1 MKRTKVHANFMFV
14 PVRKETTITTNIRHR
29 GRNKQPITNQQN
41 QMFMKKLNKSG
52 ALCATTRAFLC
63 ALILLVP
70 VTASAGI
77 SGDATSGRFSSENN
91 NVYLT
96 DAEVTREGTLYTIH
110 KEYTVSSTS
119 YKVNIQFYT
128 SAPIAV
134 GEKIMLLTVDRSAA
148 PNTIRAYD
156 ISENNGSWCSA
167 GSTFYYVTGIYN
179 RCGHLAVWHKA
190 NNQWVMSAQL
200 MNSNNRQI
208 GAVSFGTE
216 DTFTVN
222 FQTATE
228 EQWSHGSVNRD
239 TDSKLF
245 GEMTSCSATADD
257 GYVFGIWSYGGI
269 DPNYGNITVT
279 DNVTHTAYF
288 IPNTAVKRTVTMYAE
303 AADGTAKMYYAESKK
318 NPDLVS
324 SASVYEGVPIKA
336 VATQTGSNAFSH
348 WEDEEHNPLSVIS
361 SSTSGNITISYVVV
375 PTGKNSTITAIFAPA
390 TPTYDVAATVSPVGA
405 GTVTGADTYDEG
417 DDVTLTAT
425 PANRHYRFLRW
436 TESASEVATTASY
449 TINSINAAHTL
460 VAEFEE
466 IPVTLDDN
474 GTSDYYTATLSTFST
489 ETDFQLMRTFYAGMW
504 NTVCFPFDLTAA
516 QRGSSDMS
524 AATFYT
530 LSSVTG
536 DAAEGL
542 DFNVTAIT
550 SETMT
555 ARTPYLVQV
564 SGANITNPVFEGVTL
579 AASAF
584 TNNTSGTN
592 VGDTKF
598 FGTVHPTD
606 LEIGENSGFLFL
618 GQNNA
623 LYWPNVANKIRA
635 FRAYF
640 YSGSSVVQ
648 SVHPRVRIVLQ
659 NETTTDLSDKSEQ
672 SAPSVKK
679 YMENGSLVIERDGK
693 KYNAVG
699 QEIK

>member
-1 MKRTKVHANFMFV
+1 MKQKFS
-14 PVRKETTITTNIRHR
+14 TN
-29 GRNKQPITNQQN
+29 
-41 QMFMKKLNKSG
+41 G
-52 ALCATTRAFLC
+52 ALRARTRAFLC

-148 PNTIRAYD
+148 PNTIRAYN

-200 MNSNNRQI
+200 VNSNNRQI

-288 IPNTAVKRTVTMYAE
+288 VPNTAVKRTVTMYAE

-336 VATQTGSNAFSH
+336 VATQTGSNTFSH

-390 TPTYDVAATVSPVGA
+390 TPTYDVTATVSPAGA
-405 GTVTGADTYDEG
+405 GSVTGTGTYDAG
-417 DDVTLTAT
+417 DDVSLSAT
-425 PANRHYRFLRW
+425 PTNRRYRFLRW
-436 TESASEVATTASY
+436 TESASEVGTSASY
-449 TINSINAAHTL
+449 TIDDIAANHTL
-460 VAEFEE
+460 VAVFEE
-466 IPVTLDDN
+466 IPVTIADN
-474 GTSDYYTATLSTFST
+474 ENSTYYSTTLSTFST
-489 ETDFQLMRTFYAGMW
+489 TTDFQLMRTFYAGMW
-504 NTVCFPFDLTAA
+504 NTVCFPFDLTST
-516 QRGSSDMS
+516 QRSNSDMS
-524 AATFYT
+524 GATFYT
-530 LSSVTG
+530 LTSVTG
-536 DAAEGL
+536 DASTGL
-542 DFNVTAIT
+542 DFNVTAVT
-550 SETMT
+550 TETMT
-555 ARTPYLVQV
+555 ARTPYLVQFTG
-564 SGANITNPVFEGVTL
+564 SNIVNPVFEGVTL
-579 AASAF
+579 AANAF
-584 TNNTSGTN
+584 TNNTSGSDL
-592 VGDTKF
+592 GETKF
-598 FGTVHPTD
+598 FGTVHPTA
-606 LEIGENSGFLFL
+606 LEIGQSSGFLFL
-618 GQNNA
+618 GQNNN
-623 LYWPNVANKIRA
+623 LYWPNVSNDIRA

-640 YSGSSVVQ
+640 YSGSSTVQ
-648 SVHPRVRIVLQ
+648 SVHPRARIVVRTETPTGIEQTTGDADGSSATTARKYLQ
-659 NETTTDLSDKSEQ
+659 GG
-672 SAPSVKK
+672 V
-679 YMENGSLVIERDGK
+679 LVIEKNGK
-693 KYNAVG
+693 KYNAMG
-699 QEIK
+699 QIME

>member
-1 MKRTKVHANFMFV
+1 
-14 PVRKETTITTNIRHR
+14 
-29 GRNKQPITNQQN
+29 
-41 QMFMKKLNKSG
+41 MKKLNKSG
-52 ALCATTRAFLC
+52 ALRARTRAFLC
-63 ALILLVP
+63 AIALLSFT
-70 VTASAGI
+70 TARA
-77 SGDATSGRFSSENN
+77 D
-91 NVYLT
+91 
-96 DAEVTREGTLYTIH
+96 
-110 KEYTVSSTS
+110 YTVTTQ
-119 YKVNIQFYT
+119 VL
-128 SAPIAV
+128 P
-134 GEKIMLLTVDRSAA
+134 
-148 PNTIRAYD
+148 
-156 ISENNGSWCSA
+156 
-167 GSTFYYVTGIYN
+167 
-179 RCGHLAVWHKA
+179 
-190 NNQWVMSAQL
+190 
-200 MNSNNRQI
+200 
-208 GAVSFGTE
+208 
-216 DTFTVN
+216 
-222 FQTATE
+222 
-228 EQWSHGSVNRD
+228 
-239 TDSKLF
+239 
-245 GEMTSCSATADD
+245 
-257 GYVFGIWSYGGI
+257 
-269 DPNYGNITVT
+269 
-279 DNVTHTAYF
+279 
-288 IPNTAVKRTVTMYAE
+288 AE
-303 AADGTAKMYYAESKK
+303 AAAAGCTVSGAGTYSGTASFTATPASGWVFAQWRPSNANNGYNDAR
-318 NPDLVS
+318 NPRPALSINEDMTMTAFFVPAGTPTYTITQSVNNTSWGRVS
-324 SASVYEGVPIKA
+324 PATINIDGLGTNIYEGTIVYLYTDNLGKGETYF
-336 VATQTGSNAFSH
+336 VRWSNGYTNYVQKGGTRQQSTQLVTVTGNADYIAYWS
-348 WEDEEHNPLSVIS
+348 DTPV
-361 SSTSGNITISYVVV
+361 
-375 PTGKNSTITAIFAPA
+375 PA
-390 TPTYDVAATVSPVGA
+390 TPTYTVAATVSPVGA
-405 GTVTGADTYDEG
+405 GTVTGDGTYDEG
-417 DDVTLTAT
+417 ENVALTAT

-436 TESASEVATTASY
+436 TESASEVATTTAY

-474 GTSDYYTATLSTFST
+474 GTSDYYTATLSTFNT

-504 NTVCFPFDLTAA
+504 NTVCFPFALSASQIA
-516 QRGSSDMS
+516 NSDMS
-524 AATFYT
+524 GATFYT
-530 LSSVTG
+530 LTSVTG

-542 DFNVTAIT
+542 DFNVSEVT
-550 SETMT
+550 SLS

-564 SGANITNPVFEGVTL
+564 SGANINNPVFEGVTL